1 MNKTICWIQLAKN
14 AAKDG
19 KAFYKLM
26 NNALYG
32 KTMENLRNRADVRL
46 LNNEKYYLKWTSK
59 SNYMLQKMFDNDL
72 VTIPK
77 SI

>member
-1 MNKTICWIQLAKN
+1 
-14 AAKDG
+14 
-19 KAFYKLM
+19 
-26 NNALYG
+26 
-32 KTMENLRNRADVRL
+32 MENLRNRADVRL
-46 LNNEKYYLKWTSK
+46 LNNEKDYLKWTSK

>member
-1 MNKTICWIQLAKN
+1 
-14 AAKDG
+14 
-19 KAFYKLM
+19 
-26 NNALYG
+26 
-32 KTMENLRNRADVRL
+32 MENLRNRADVRL
-46 LNNEKYYLKWTSK
+46 LNNENYYLKWTSK